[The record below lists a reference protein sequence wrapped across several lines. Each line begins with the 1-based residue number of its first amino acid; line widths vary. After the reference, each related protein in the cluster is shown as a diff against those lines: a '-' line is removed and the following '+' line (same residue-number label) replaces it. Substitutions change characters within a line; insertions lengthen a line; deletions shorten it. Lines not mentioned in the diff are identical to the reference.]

1 MKQKRLSISDYKGA
15 IRADVYNRYLVIY
28 DNKKYILKSWLMI
41 SLAKTI
47 VDNRIW
53 NEKQAYLALKNAI
66 KSEFLKLKECIK
78 NDRKKN

>member
-1 MKQKRLSISDYKGA
+1 MKHKRHSISDYKGA

-28 DNKKYILKSWLMI
+28 DNKKYILKSWLVI

-53 NEKQAYLALKNAI
+53 NEKQAYLALKKCDQVGIFKI
-66 KSEFLKLKECIK
+66 KGVH
-78 NDRKKN
+78 